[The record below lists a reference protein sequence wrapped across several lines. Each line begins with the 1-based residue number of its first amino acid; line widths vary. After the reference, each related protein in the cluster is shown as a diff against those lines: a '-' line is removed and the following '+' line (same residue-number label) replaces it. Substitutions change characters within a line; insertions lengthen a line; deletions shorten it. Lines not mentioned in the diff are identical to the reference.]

1 MNTETDLT
9 PQPDSAP
16 PISGTIKI
24 AGLVLAVVAACGLGL
39 LIFKGIQT
47 RLRAETLLRSEA
59 RADSAPSVSIV
70 HPKLGAPTSELIL
83 PGSVEAFIETPVYAR
98 TNGYLKRWYFDI
110 GARVAAGQLLAEIE
124 TPEVDQQLS
133 QARAELNTARANF
146 ELARS
151 TADRWQFLQKTDSVS
166 RQETD
171 EKLGDL
177 RAKSAMHINT
187 EVDAKSGALYARNQ
201 YSTEFSDRLAFFDV
215 DDRART
221 VSGDRREFIGRNGGL
236 AAPAALAANVQLSN
250 RGGAGLDPCAAI
262 QLHVDLAP
270 GAIEE
275 VFFLIGEG
283 MDRAESLALIQQIQV
298 PGEVEHLWQAV
309 QQHWDDILN
318 VITVETPDPGMDLM
332 LNRWLLYQT
341 ISCRLW
347 GRSALYQS
355 SGAFGFRDQLQDVL
369 AVLHARPAL
378 AREHILNAARRQ
390 FEAGDVLHWWH
401 PITETG
407 LETKMTDDLLWLPF
421 IVSYYLQETGDYAF
435 LEKRE
440 PYYGAP
446 DSSATI
452 FEHCVA
458 AIEKVYTRFNERG
471 IPLIGAGDWN
481 DYLQAVGLEAVR
493 AELGAAIVG
502 ALACEQQ
509 GCHK

>member
-24 AGLVLAVVAACGLGL
+24 AGLVLGVVAACGLGL

-177 RAKSAMHINT
+177 RAKQATLDAVAANVKRLEETQSFQKVFAPFAGVITARNTDTGALIN
-187 EVDAKSGALYARNQ
+187 AGSSGAGKELFHLAAIARLRV
-201 YSTEFSDRLAFFDV
+201 FVAAGARLSRTPGAHRQF
-215 DDRART
+215 DRARFAHPARR
-221 VSGDRREFIGRNGGL
+221 SGRRESGRL
-236 AAPAALAANVQLSN
+236 AAAGFLRAGAPEAARPGA
-250 RGGAGLDPCAAI
+250 RRHGAGKRDAVPLRRPERRRG
-262 QLHVDLAP
+262 P
-270 GAIEE
+270 R
-275 VFFLIGEG
+275 
-283 MDRAESLALIQQIQV
+283 RACRAGS
-298 PGEVEHLWQAV
+298 HLGRA
-309 QQHWDDILN
+309 
-318 VITVETPDPGMDLM
+318 
-332 LNRWLLYQT
+332 
-341 ISCRLW
+341 RL
-347 GRSALYQS
+347 
-355 SGAFGFRDQLQDVL
+355 
-369 AVLHARPAL
+369 
-378 AREHILNAARRQ
+378 RQ
-390 FEAGDVLHWWH
+390 
-401 PITETG
+401 
-407 LETKMTDDLLWLPF
+407 
-421 IVSYYLQETGDYAF
+421 
-435 LEKRE
+435 
-440 PYYGAP
+440 
-446 DSSATI
+446 
-452 FEHCVA
+452 
-458 AIEKVYTRFNERG
+458 
-471 IPLIGAGDWN
+471 
-481 DYLQAVGLEAVR
+481 
-493 AELGAAIVG
+493 
-502 ALACEQQ
+502 
-509 GCHK
+509 